1 MIYSPIMMHRSADII
16 RKNAALNMSLPAFD
30 LNLLLVLNAVLTE
43 GSVVKAANRL
53 HVTPSAVSNALA
65 RLRVALGDPLL
76 TKKGRGVVPTPR
88 ALELAPL
95 LAKGLSDL
103 HEAVSSSGVKA
114 ARTTRRFSIAL
125 SDAAQ
130 IDVLPRIAVLL
141 AKEMPQARLRAVSID
156 SLVAL
161 GGLAGPEVDVVLG
174 PEKGDGE
181 IRSEPLC
188 DQPAVLICRRNHPA
202 LAKNSSRQAVAGL
215 RHVAIEMAPG
225 NGLDLA
231 GLAFQRAGVLRE
243 VATSVPTFSAAAAVV
258 ACTDLVATVPERFF
272 AAVGR
277 PMRLCTLPL
286 PIPELTI
293 STHLCWHSRTQS
305 DPLCAAFRNI
315 VRHAAG
321 RARTA
326 TDSAPKPVM
335 VGAGSKSRTRG
346 RG

>member
-1 MIYSPIMMHRSADII
+1 MS
-16 RKNAALNMSLPAFD
+16 NMGLPSFD
-30 LNLLLVLNAVLTE
+30 LNLLLVLNVVLTE

-65 RLRVALGDPLL
+65 RLRIVLGDPLL
-76 TKKGRGVVPTPR
+76 AKKGRGVVPTPR

-95 LAKGLSDL
+95 LAKGLAEL
-103 HEAVSSSGVKA
+103 HEAVRSGGVQA

-125 SDAAQ
+125 SDASQ

-141 AKEMPQARLRAVSID
+141 AKEMPHARLRAVSID
-156 SLVAL
+156 SLVRL

-174 PEKGDGE
+174 PEKGSGE

-202 LAKNSSRQAVAGL
+202 LAGKTRRRMMMEL
-215 RHVAIEMAPG
+215 RHVAIEMTPG
-225 NGLDLA
+225 SALDLA
-231 GLAFQRAGVLRE
+231 GLAFQKAGILRE
-243 VATSVPTFSAAAAVV
+243 VVISVPTFSCAAAVV
-258 ACTDLVATVPERFF
+258 ASTDLVATVPERFF

-277 PMRLCTLPL
+277 PMRLRTLPL

-293 STHLCWHSRTQS
+293 STNLCWHSRTQS

-315 VRHAAG
+315 VRIAAG
-321 RARTA
+321 RKAASADSISIKGDHDARQRY
-326 TDSAPKPVM
+326 V
-335 VGAGSKSRTRG
+335 
-346 RG
+346 